1 MIRQLILLERHFQFL
16 TVPLQEFLVNVNKET
31 FENKWEQIRAQ
42 SKMWWGLFSEDD
54 LDKVAKAP
62 IKRDK
67 YAMMLRVKYGY
78 THERARD
85 EINKRVTELE
95 ANPPSSELMRNSLDR
110 QANAK
115 VSKTRNRRT
124 KNKSFSDDNIELPY

>member
-1 MIRQLILLERHFQFL
+1 M
-16 TVPLQEFLVNVNKET
+16 NVNKDV

-42 SKMWWGLFSEDD
+42 SKVWWRLFSDDD
-54 LDKVAKAP
+54 LNKVEKAA

-85 EINKRVTELE
+85 EISKRITDLE
-95 ANPPSSELMRNSLDR
+95 VNPPSGEVMRNSLDQ
-110 QANAK
+110 QARSK
-115 VSKTRNRRT
+115 VSKVRKSRTRNS
-124 KNKSFSDDNIELPY
+124 NL